1 MSVPL
6 QVARVSMQ
14 MSGSLLLATLQS
26 NQVNLLKV
34 QQQLSTGQKLNL
46 GSDDPGA
53 TLNIQSLK
61 RQIAVNTTY
70 SSNLGFASGMLAQTD
85 SALGS
90 LNDLITQAQSI
101 ASSQLG
107 AGSTADERA
116 AQAEVVASLVSR
128 ALDIGNQRYQGQ
140 AIFGG
145 QNGVDNPFTSV
156 GGGYKYTGTTAQQGM
171 LTPTGGTITYTMS
184 GDQAFG
190 AVSAQV
196 AGYKDLTPT
205 VTLTTRL
212 ADVGGATGKG
222 VTTGPIDITVGGTT
236 TSIDLSDAA
245 TMGDVVNAINAGLAA
260 AGSDATV
267 GLSGGGLAVTGDT
280 TQSVSFA
287 DSTGGHA
294 AMDLG
299 LAGVTVAAGG
309 SAAGASVMPRV
320 TGTTALAALNQGAG
334 IDTAGL
340 IINNGGTSATIGLAG
355 LNTVEDL
362 LNAIN
367 QSGTNVRAE
376 INAAGTGI
384 NVFNPL
390 SGTALTIGEN
400 GGNTA
405 EQLGIRSFNAGSK
418 LAEFN
423 SGTGVTPIDG
433 TLAGPKGQIVVTRTD
448 GTTFTVQM
456 DGVRTAT
463 QLAAAINGA
472 SGNTTV
478 TAALNAAG
486 NGITLTDTSGGGG
499 NLAVAAGTGYVGN
512 GTDLG
517 ILTTGSGGTL
527 AGGNV
532 TFSTDDF
539 RITRRD
545 GTSFTVSL
553 GGSPAAASVQDVLD
567 RINSADGNTSAA
579 TKVTASLNATGNG
592 IELTDASAGS
602 GTLTVTAVNASGAA
616 ADLGI
621 AKTGTGGV
629 IHGDDVN
636 SVQPAGVL
644 SSLTLLQN
652 ALLANDNA
660 GITRAA
666 GLLAKDL
673 SRAIKAQGIVGARE
687 KDVSARK
694 DEATNEATQLKS
706 ALSLL
711 ADTDFTEAATRLQQ
725 MQTAYQ
731 ASLQV
736 AQTAQNLSL
745 LDFLK

>member
-34 QQQLSTGQKLNL
+34 QQQLSTGQKLTL

-70 SSNLGFASGMLAQTD
+70 SSNLAFASGIMAQTD
-85 SALGS
+85 AALGS
-90 LNDLITQAQSI
+90 LNSLITQAQSI

-116 AQAEVVASLVSR
+116 AQAQVVASLISQ

-145 QNGVDNPFTSV
+145 QNGVANPFTSV

-196 AGYKDLTPT
+196 AGYQDLTPA
-205 VTLTTRL
+205 LTAATRL

-222 VTTGPIDITVGGTT
+222 VTTGPIQVTVGGVT

-245 TMGDVVNAINAGLAA
+245 TLGDVANQINAGLAA
-260 AGSDATV
+260 VGSDATV
-267 GLSGGGLAVTGDT
+267 ALAGQGLTVTGDS
-280 TQSVSFA
+280 TQTVVFA
-287 DSTGGHA
+287 DAIGGRTA
-294 AMDLG
+294 SDLG
-299 LAGVTVAAGG
+299 IGGMSVAAGG
-309 SAAGASVMPRV
+309 TGAGSPMMPRI
-320 TGTTALAALNQGAG
+320 TATTLLSSLNNGAG
-334 IDTAGL
+334 IDPAGIL
-340 IINNGGTSATIGLAG
+340 ITNGANSATIRLTGLS
-355 LNTVEDL
+355 TVEDL

-376 INAAGTGI
+376 INGDGTGI

-390 SGTALTIGEN
+390 SGTALRIGEN

-405 EQLGIRSFNAGSK
+405 EQLGIRSFHAESK

-423 SGTGVTPIDG
+423 NGTGVTPIDG
-433 TLAGPKGQIVVTRTD
+433 MLAGPKGQIVVSRTD
-448 GTTFTVQM
+448 GTTFTVQV
-456 DGVRTAT
+456 DGVRTPA

-478 TAALNAAG
+478 TAALNATG

-499 NLAVAAGTGYVGN
+499 NLAVAAGTGYVSN
-512 GTDLG
+512 GSDLG
-517 ILTTGSGGTL
+517 LLTTGSGGTL
-527 AGGNV
+527 VGGNV
-532 TFSTDDF
+532 TYSTDDF

-553 GGSPAAASVQDVLD
+553 GGSPAAASVQDVLN
-567 RINSADGNTSAA
+567 RINNADGNSNPA
-579 TKVTASLNATGNG
+579 TKVTASLNGTGNG
-592 IELTDASAGS
+592 IELTDASSGS
-602 GTLTVTAVNASGAA
+602 GTLTVTAVNASSAA

-621 AKTGTGGV
+621 AKSGTGGV
-629 IHGDDVN
+629 IYGEDVN
-636 SVQPAGVL
+636 PVQPAGVL

-652 ALLANDNA
+652 ALLANDSA

-666 GLLAKDL
+666 ALLAKDS
-673 SRAIKAQGIVGARE
+673 SRAVKARGIVGARE

-706 ALSLL
+706 SLSLL
-711 ADTDFTEAATRLQQ
+711 ADTDFTEAATRFQQ

-736 AQTAQNLSL
+736 AQASQNLSL